1 MAKPKMKLVSNFKAA
16 EKAGHEAVAMAIHH
30 AVDEGQETAAKRLDM
45 QAGKRGYDL
54 QGSDVEKEAW
64 AKDGAIW
71 VSPWWYRFFEYGTVH
86 IQAMPFIRPG
96 HRRMRKVFI
105 AAMGVDFGKWVSR
118 RAKLRRR

>member
-1 MAKPKMKLVSNFKAA
+1 MAKPKMKLVSNFRAA
-16 EKAGHEAVAMAIHH
+16 EKAGHEAVALAIHH

-64 AKDGAIW
+64 AKDGKISYAPFYGKW
-71 VSPWWYRFFEYGTVH
+71 FEYGTVH

-105 AAMGVDFGKWVSR
+105 AAMGADFEKWISR
-118 RAKLRRR
+118 RAGMRQR